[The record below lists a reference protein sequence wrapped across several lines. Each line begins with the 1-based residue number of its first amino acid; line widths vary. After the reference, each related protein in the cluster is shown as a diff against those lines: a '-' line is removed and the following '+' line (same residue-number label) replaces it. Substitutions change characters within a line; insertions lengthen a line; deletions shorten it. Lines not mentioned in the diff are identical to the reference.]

1 MKAAAGLRT
10 FMAIVVAISL
20 FLATQPAA
28 ALPPPA
34 TNPAPAPK
42 STERPLREIG
52 RIRVTT
58 PLCKALVGDAV
69 RAIDIETEND
79 RRLAVA
85 ETTLQTVDLDS
96 NQIVKHRGVQDIT
109 RQFVALRAA
118 AVEGNGVLRDFRE
131 RAKAAT
137 TDEQR
142 GNLKLFADSLDGALH
157 RQKTLADD
165 IGRLIAYLDAHEPID
180 KDAHDAMIFNALLLE
195 NDRRFPHTAFDVRD
209 FGPLAG
215 VPEPLSTT
223 SKNAAAELAKRA
235 EPIAADEDAAAA
247 RIDPAFAG
255 C

>member
-1 MKAAAGLRT
+1 MKAAVGLRT
-10 FMAIVVAISL
+10 VMAIVVAIPL
-20 FLATQPAA
+20 FFAMRPAA
-28 ALPPPA
+28 ALPPA
-34 TNPAPAPK
+34 TNASPAPK

-118 AVEGNGVLRDFRE
+118 AVEGNGVLRVFRE
-131 RAKAAT
+131 RARAAT
-137 TDEQR
+137 TDDQR
-142 GNLKLFADSLDGALH
+142 GNLKLFADALDGALH

-180 KDAHDAMIFNALLLE
+180 KDAHDAMIFNAFLLE
-195 NDRRFPHTAFDVRD
+195 NDSRFQRSPFEGRD
-209 FGPLAG
+209 PRAG

-223 SKNAAAELAKRA
+223 SKNAATELAKRA
-235 EPIAADEDAAAA
+235 EPIARDEDIAAA
-247 RIDPAFAG
+247 RIEPAFAG